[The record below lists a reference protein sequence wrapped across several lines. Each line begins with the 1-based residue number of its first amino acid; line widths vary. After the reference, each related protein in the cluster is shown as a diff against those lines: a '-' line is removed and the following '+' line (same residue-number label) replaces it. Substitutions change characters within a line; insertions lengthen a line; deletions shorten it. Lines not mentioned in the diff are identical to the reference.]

1 MALNLGNLVAT
12 IRLNTSQAEQA
23 LDDFRNSTGKVSD
36 QFEEAGKKLVKAGAL
51 GVGAISGLAKAGADW
66 EARIAGTDFLYDQL
80 DKKIQTT
87 ISTHSKEAEALGVTQ
102 QAYKDG
108 AVELANYYSAMGLTT
123 EQIDSMIVSNMELI
137 ADMGAIKDIPFA
149 TVLSDWKSALMGN
162 HEAVD
167 KYNVALGES
176 TMNAS
181 EYAKSIGKEVRK
193 MSEKEKILARISVI
207 QQQASSATG
216 LARQE
221 AEQFA
226 MKLKLVIEKIKDLAG
241 VIGQTMLPYLTPVL
255 VMFEKLID
263 KIAEWVS
270 NNQELVGITLT
281 VVGALSALSL
291 ITGTLIVGI
300 VSLVTNFLFW
310 KTTFGLVKTGITLL
324 IGKIV
329 HFVTNL
335 TWLSKVVALLKAP
348 FLLMGKFFGLWGS
361 MLSFLGSKIMW
372 VVNLFGG
379 WIGALGSFILNSA
392 PVQWVLGLMSSGF
405 ALVQG
410 AIGSA
415 IGAIGSFLGSIGAMI
430 MRLPLINTAL
440 TLFSRGFGLVRGAI
454 MALASPIGIMIAG
467 FALIGTVLLVAGDD
481 LNAFLQKAGNFLTQL
496 INMIAV
502 NLPTLLQ
509 KGIEIVSFIITGIM
523 VALPQLLA
531 VGMDLLVMLM
541 NGVTQNLPTIIN
553 VAVQIIQTLANF
565 IVANLPTIIQ
575 LGVDLLIALV
585 NGITNSLPML
595 VAGAVTLVVTLVQ
608 TLRANLPQLME
619 AGKSL
624 LKAVFDGIVAVVGTL
639 ADAGRKIVNSILDGI
654 KSAWGT
660 LTGWVSSSISKIPII
675 GGLIKIRPE
684 VEEPSLPNTRNV
696 EQTMRFGLR
705 NSLLGDLG
713 KIGASVS
720 SSQKVRVKTDNNN
733 GLLQAINALS
743 EAIDRH
749 ETTINTV
756 VSLDGREIARG
767 TASYMKEELETRT
780 RRLNRL
786 GGVL

>member
-23 LDDFRNSTGKVSD
+23 LDDFRNSTGRVSD

-66 EARIAGTDFLYDQL
+66 EARVAGTDFLYDQL

-87 ISTHSKEAEALGVTQ
+87 ISTHAKEAEALGVTQ

-255 VMFEKLID
+255 AMFEKLID
-263 KIAEWVS
+263 KISEWVS
-270 NNQELVGITLT
+270 NNKELVGITLT

-291 ITGTLIVGI
+291 ITGTLIIGVI
-300 VSLVTNFLFW
+300 SLISNFLFW

-324 IGKIV
+324 VGKLV
-329 HFVTNL
+329 TFVSG
-335 TWLSKVVALLKAP
+335 LSLVQGAVGLVTGALG
-348 FLLMGKFFGLWGS
+348 FMNSFFGIIGIGLG
-361 MLSFLGSKIMW
+361 FLGGKIMW
-372 VVNLFGG
+372 VVGVFGG
-379 WIGALGSFILNSA
+379 WLSTIGGFIARALFLPQIMGLISGAITSIGTAVTGAIGWFGGLLGSF
-392 PVQWVLGLMSSGF
+392 G
-405 ALVQG
+405 AL
-410 AIGSA
+410 IMR
-415 IGAIGSFLGSIGAMI
+415 IPILGSSLRLLGAGF
-430 MRLPLINTAL
+430 TAL
-440 TLFSRGFGLVRGAI
+440 KTIFMTFG
-454 MALASPIGIMIAG
+454 SPIGILIGG
-467 FALIGTVLLVAGDD
+467 FALIGGALLLAGDD
-481 LNAFLQKAGNFLTQL
+481 LNNFLGKVGEFLTG
-496 INMIAV
+496 IITKV
-502 NLPTLLQ
+502 VEHLPTILNA
-509 KGIEIVSFIITGIM
+509 GIEIITWLINGILISLPLLLTAGMQLLTTIIEGIAQHLPAVINIALDIITT
-523 VALPQLLA
+523 
-531 VGMDLLVMLM
+531 LVDFL
-541 NGVTQNLPTIIN
+541 
-553 VAVQIIQTLANF
+553 
-565 IVANLPTIIQ
+565 VANLPMLIQVGTEAIIT
-575 LGVDLLIALV
+575 LV
-585 NGITNSLPML
+585 NAIASNLPL
-595 VAGAVTLVVTLVQ
+595 IVTCALTCVVTLVQ
-608 TLRANLPQLME
+608 ALISNLPKLLE
-619 AGKSL
+619 AGKQL
-624 LKAVFDGIVAVVGTL
+624 LKAVYDGIVSVVSTL
-639 ADAGRKIVNSILDGI
+639 VDVGRKIVDSILSGI
-654 KSAWGT
+654 KSAWG
-660 LTGWVSSSISKIPII
+660 SITSWISGAVSKIPII

-684 VEEPSLPNTRNV
+684 VEQPELPVARDLGVATYS
-696 EQTMRFGLR
+696 FR

-713 KIGASVS
+713 NIGASVKAN
-720 SSQKVRVKTDNNN
+720 QRVRLDNNDN
-733 GLLQAINALS
+733 NLVQAIRTLS
-743 EAIDRH
+743 EALNKT
-749 ETTINTV
+749 ETTINTT